1 MGQLVRLT
9 HKSDGNNACIFV
21 TLCFAYQ
28 YAPEKKICQYLVL
41 KLCNRKYFLFGKL
54 SHDHS
59 GAQDGDL
66 ITYRVKQ
73 WAAVMTWRLSMSVP
87 EHTGVVGSAGGCR
100 SSYHGILYPS
110 MSSPPTIRPSGTGST
125 PQSVKTHY
133 VKCQFPSWGWNIY
146 YRRGKKW

>member
-1 MGQLVRLT
+1 V
-9 HKSDGNNACIFV
+9 HFCNFV
-21 TLCFAYQ
+21 LC
-28 YAPEKKICQYLVL
+28 APVCAKKRICLYLVL
-41 KLCNRKYFLFGKL
+41 KPCNRKYFLFGKP

-100 SSYHGILYPS
+100 SAYHGSLYLS

-125 PQSVKTHY
+125 PQSAKTHCMN
-133 VKCQFPSWGWNIY
+133 CQFPSWVGNIY
-146 YRRGKKW
+146 YCRGKKNCNWEIC